1 MPLKNA
7 PNQGLNYGWVRGEDF
22 WGGPVND
29 DLVLLDTLLHGVIL
43 SMTFSSPPA
52 DSVEGDRY
60 IIAANPTGEWAGHD
74 GQLTVLVEGAWLFY
88 EPKYGWRFRL
98 VSTNQFVWFN
108 GTNWEDETT
117 GEDPVNPGPD
127 PTVKP
132 TAYDVSITVS
142 DAMYQDE
149 ALVHLPVLDPMILP
163 ANMTDS
169 VLDMLQAAPAYIQLR
184 VQRNGSNVGTITVNE
199 GSYGATFAT
208 SGGNAVAFA
217 KGDRFTL
224 RGPATAVDTFKNF
237 GLVIRFRFV

>member
-1 MPLKNA
+1 MSLKNA

-52 DSVEGDRY
+52 DSEEGDRY

-74 GQLTVLVEGAWLFY
+74 GHLTVLVEGAWLFF
-88 EPKYGWRFRL
+88 EPRTGWRFRL
-98 VSTNQFVWFN
+98 LSTNQFVWYN
-108 GTNWEDETT
+108 EDHWEDEFT

-132 TAYDVSITVS
+132 TAYDVAITVTDS
-142 DAMYQDE
+142 MYDNE
-149 ALVHLPVLDPMILP
+149 ALVHLPILDPMILP

-169 VLDMLQAAPAYIQLR
+169 VLDMLQAAPAYIQMR
-184 VQRNGSNVGTITVNE
+184 VQRNGVNVGTITVDA

-208 SGGNAVAFA
+208 SGGNAVTFA

>member
-1 MPLKNA
+1 MAMKVA

-29 DLVLLDTLLHGVIL
+29 DLVLLDTLLHGVIF

-52 DSVEGDRY
+52 DVEEGDRY
-60 IIAANPTGEWAGHD
+60 IVADNPSGEWAQHGGD
-74 GQLTVLVEGAWLFY
+74 LAVRVEGAWIFFRPRL
-88 EPKYGWRFRL
+88 GWRFRL
-98 VSTNQFVWFN
+98 LSTNQFVWYN
-108 GTNWEDETT
+108 EDHWEDETT

-132 TAYDVSITVS
+132 TAYDVSVTVT
-142 DAMYQDE
+142 DAMYENE
-149 ALVHLPVLDPMILP
+149 ALVHLPIIDPMVLP
-163 ANMTDS
+163 ANMVDS
-169 VLDMLQAAPAYIQLR
+169 VLDMLEASPAYIQLR
-184 VQRNGSNVGTITVNE
+184 VQRNGTNVGTITVQP
-199 GSYGATFAT
+199 GAYSATFAT
-208 SGGNAVAFA
+208 TAGNAVSFA